1 MADQPVMATAGA
13 AMSRQDVL
21 LATKLH
27 VPRRR
32 PGFVPRPRLV
42 GRLEEG
48 LARGLVLV
56 CAPAGSGKTV
66 LLADWARHAGRPVAW
81 LSLDVGDNDP
91 ARFWRHVVAAL
102 GQARP
107 GTGELAGP
115 VLGPLEAAS
124 SPDGL
129 VMALI
134 NELAADPREDEVL
147 LVLDDY
153 HLIDSQPVHG
163 SLLFLLEHLPPG
175 LRMVLASRADPPLPL
190 ARLRAGGQLAELRA
204 AELRFTADEA
214 ATLLREAIGAELPG
228 TAVAALTARTEGWA
242 AGLQLAGL
250 SLRGQADT
258 AGFVATFSGSHRY
271 VLDYL
276 TGEVLERQ
284 NPQVREFLLETSVL
298 ERLTGELCDAVTGR
312 AGSQVMLADI
322 ERAGLFL
329 VPLDEVRGWWRY
341 HHLFAD
347 LLRARLQ
354 AEQPGRVQALHRAA
368 AAWCEEHDLA
378 DDAVRHALAAGE
390 AAWAA
395 RLVERHVEELLGRSE
410 GVTLRRWLSA
420 LPAESVRA
428 RPRLCLAQAYAA
440 AQGFQLEALEALLD
454 DAERAFA
461 VSGDEPYEPSLGPP
475 QGDSVLANVPAGIA
489 FLRASLA
496 RLRGDAALAAGYN
509 RQALAHLGED
519 DWFMRSFVHWN
530 RAVTDWLD
538 GRLEPAERGLAEV
551 LAERRAV
558 GALFAGFLPM
568 RVWYDLGE
576 VQRAQGNL
584 DAALATYRQALDTF
598 GESSQPALTG
608 LARVG
613 LAQVLYERNELT
625 AALDHATRGVTLC
638 RQLAFTSALATGLA
652 IMARIRHAQ
661 GDATGALEA
670 MGEAGRAGLSPEVI
684 SLFNP
689 VPSQR
694 AQLLLAQGDIAA
706 TARWTQQRGLRP
718 DDEPGYPQ
726 EREYLVLARVL
737 LAQDLPGQALTL
749 LDRLLAQASTGGRIG
764 SVIEIRALQA
774 LAHQASRDEPA
785 AVAALVEALTL
796 SCPQGH
802 VRVFADEGPPMGA
815 LLGRLV
821 AAHRAKQAPAR
832 PLPLSCLARLVQA
845 FDGKLNA
852 AAALRPELG
861 TVPGLIEP
869 LTGRELEVLRL
880 LAAGRS
886 NQRIAH
892 DLVVALDTVKKHV
905 THILGKLGAANRTEA
920 VARARQLGLIP

>member
-1 MADQPVMATAGA
+1 
-13 AMSRQDVL
+13 MSRQYVL

-27 VPRRR
+27 VPSRR

-48 LARGLVLV
+48 LARGLILV

-66 LLADWARHAGRPVAW
+66 LLADWARHGGRPVAW

-102 GQARP
+102 GRARP
-107 GTGELAGP
+107 AIGELAEP
-115 VLGPLEAAS
+115 VLGPLEAS

-134 NELAADPREDEVL
+134 NELAAEPGEDEVL

-175 LRMVLASRADPPLPL
+175 LRIVLASRSDPPLPL
-190 ARLRAGGQLAELRA
+190 ARLRASGQLAELRA

-214 ATLLREAIGAELPG
+214 AALLREAIGADLPG
-228 TAVAALTARTEGWA
+228 TAVTALTARTEGWA

-250 SLRGQADT
+250 SMRGQADT
-258 AGFVATFSGSHRY
+258 AGFVAAFSGSHRY

-284 NPQVREFLLETSVL
+284 NPQVREFLLDTSVL
-298 ERLTGELCDAVTGR
+298 ERLSGELCDAVTGR
-312 AGSQVMLADI
+312 ADSQAMLQDI

-354 AEQPGRVQALHRAA
+354 EEQPGRVPALHRAA
-368 AAWCEEHDLA
+368 GTWSEEHALA
-378 DDAVRHALAAGE
+378 DDAVRHALAAGD

-428 RPRLCLAQAYAA
+428 RPRLCLAQAYGA
-440 AQGFQLEALEALLD
+440 AQGFQVEALEALLD

-461 VSGDEPYEPSLGPP
+461 VSGGEPYEPSFGPP

-489 FLRASLA
+489 FLRAVLA
-496 RLRGDAALAAGYN
+496 RLRGDAARAAGYN
-509 RQALAHLGED
+509 RQALTHLGED

-538 GRLEPAERGLAEV
+538 GRLGPAERGLAEV

-568 RVWYDLGE
+568 RIWYDLGE

-598 GESSQPALTG
+598 GESSQTALTG
-608 LARVG
+608 PAHVG

-625 AALDHATRGVTLC
+625 AALDHATSGVTLC
-638 RQLAFTSALATGLA
+638 RQLAFTPALATGLA
-652 IMARIRHAQ
+652 VMARIRHAQ
-661 GDATGALEA
+661 GDAAGALEA
-670 MGEAGRAGLSPEVI
+670 MGEAGQAGLSPQVI
-684 SLFNP
+684 TLFNP

-694 AQLLLAQGDIAA
+694 ARLLLAQGDTAA
-706 TARWTQQRGLRP
+706 AARWTQQRGLRP

-737 LAQDLPGQALTL
+737 LAQDRPGQALTL
-749 LDRLLAQASTGGRIG
+749 LDRLLAQAATGGFIG

-785 AVAALVEALTL
+785 AMAALVEALTL
-796 SCPQGH
+796 SCPRGH

-832 PLPLSCLARLVQA
+832 RIPLSYLTRLVQA
-845 FDGKLNA
+845 FDGNLNA

-880 LAAGRS
+880 LAAGKS

-920 VARARQLGLIP
+920 VARARDLGLIP

>member
-1 MADQPVMATAGA
+1 M
-13 AMSRQDVL
+13 
-21 LATKLH
+21 
-27 VPRRR
+27 
-32 PGFVPRPRLV
+32 
-42 GRLEEG
+42 
-48 LARGLVLV
+48 
-56 CAPAGSGKTV
+56 
-66 LLADWARHAGRPVAW
+66 
-81 LSLDVGDNDP
+81 
-91 ARFWRHVVAAL
+91 
-102 GQARP
+102 
-107 GTGELAGP
+107 GELAGP
-115 VLGPLEAAS
+115 VLGPLEAS

-175 LRMVLASRADPPLPL
+175 LRMVLASRSDPPLPL

-214 ATLLREAIGAELPG
+214 AALLREAIGADLPG
-228 TAVAALTARTEGWA
+228 AAVAALTARTEGWA

-258 AGFVATFSGSHRY
+258 AGFVAAFSGSHRY

-312 AGSQVMLADI
+312 AGSQAMLADI

-341 HHLFAD
+341 HRLFAD

-420 LPAESVRA
+420 LPAESVRD
-428 RPRLCLAQAYAA
+428 RPRLCLAQAYGA
-440 AQGFQLEALEALLD
+440 AQGFQVEALEALLD

-496 RLRGDAALAAGYN
+496 RLRGDAARAAGYN

-538 GRLEPAERGLAEV
+538 GRLGPAERGLAEV

-584 DAALATYRQALDTF
+584 DAALATCRQALDTF
-598 GESSQPALTG
+598 GESSQTALTG
-608 LARVG
+608 PAHVG
-613 LAQVLYERNELT
+613 LAHRPQVLYERNELT
-625 AALDHATRGVTLC
+625 AALDHATSGVTLC
-638 RQLAFTSALATGLA
+638 RQLAFTPALAAGLA
-652 IMARIRHAQ
+652 VMARIRHAH
-661 GDATGALEA
+661 GDAAGALEA
-670 MGEAGRAGLSPEVI
+670 MGEAGQAGLSPQVI
-684 SLFNP
+684 TLFNP

-694 AQLLLAQGDIAA
+694 ARLLLAQGDTAA
-706 TARWTQQRGLRP
+706 AARWTQQRGLRP

-737 LAQDLPGQALTL
+737 LAQDRPGQALTL
-749 LDRLLAQASTGGRIG
+749 LDRLLAQAATGGCIG

-785 AVAALVEALTL
+785 AMAALVEALTL

-832 PLPLSCLARLVQA
+832 RIPLSCLARLVQA
-845 FDGKLNA
+845 FDGKLNP

-880 LAAGRS
+880 LAAGKS

-892 DLVVALDTVKKHV
+892 DLFVALDTVKKHV
-905 THILGKLGAANRTEA
+905 THVLGKLGAANRTEA
-920 VARARQLGLIP
+920 VARARDLGLIP